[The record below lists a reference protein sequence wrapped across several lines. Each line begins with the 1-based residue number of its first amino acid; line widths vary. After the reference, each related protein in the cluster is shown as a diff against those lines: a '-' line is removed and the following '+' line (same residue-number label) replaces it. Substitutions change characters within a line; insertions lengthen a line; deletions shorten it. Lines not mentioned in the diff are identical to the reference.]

1 MSEIL
6 KDLNPYQREAVE
18 HFEGPLLILAGSGSG
33 KTRVITHRIAYLIEE
48 YKVPPSHILGVTF
61 TNKAAEEMRSRVER
75 LIGVKA
81 TPWIKTFHATCARIL
96 REHIDKLPPYTKNF
110 SILDEDDQRDIVAK
124 MMKEL
129 DLPTDQ
135 ISPQLIASLI
145 DRAKD
150 YLIAPQEFLS
160 KRASEIDGFLLE
172 ITERVYQSYQRSL
185 ERSNALDFGDLI
197 RLTVQL
203 FQEHLDLLNSYRDRF
218 KFILIDEYQDTN
230 FAQYIFARLL
240 AEKYENICVVGDDDQ
255 AIFGWRGADVKNILR
270 FEEDF
275 PNAKIVELKRNYR
288 STQRILRAAHSV
300 IKNNP
305 VRKEKKL
312 VPVREEGEPIVLY
325 SAIDELDEAE
335 YVAREISRL
344 WRSNN
349 ERLDEMAIL
358 YRVNTLSRALEESL
372 IRWGIPYEVVRGLK
386 FYERMEVKDILAYL
400 RFIVNSKDDL
410 SLLRILNRPRRGI
423 GEKTIKALQSY
434 AQSFKISLWEA
445 IQKIVAE
452 QALLNQGQLK
462 KLNNFMELMTDFIK
476 RRDELSPSALTEL
489 LLERTGYLNELDSGV
504 LEAEERLGNIRELL
518 GQMREFELHSSVG
531 ENLAERQNGGGV
543 REFLESIALF
553 SEADGYNPESGR
565 VALMT
570 LHCAKGLEFKHVFIV
585 GLEESLLP
593 HSRSLR
599 DGSLEEE
606 RRLFYVGLTRAKD
619 RAYLTYT
626 HRRALYGTVLLN
638 APSRFI
644 SEMPTQ
650 DLEVCGEW
658 GDLQN
663 PDFVI

>member
-1 MSEIL
+1 MFEIL
-6 KDLNPYQREAVE
+6 KGLNPYQREAVE

-48 YKVPPSHILGVTF
+48 YKIPPSNILGVTF

-110 SILDEDDQRDIVAK
+110 SILDESDQSEIIAK
-124 MMKEL
+124 IMREL

-150 YLIAPQEFLS
+150 DLLAPQEFRS
-160 KRASEIDGFLLE
+160 KCSANLDGFLLE
-172 ITERVYQSYQRSL
+172 ITDRVYQSYQRSL

-197 RLTVQL
+197 RLTVKL
-203 FQEHLDLLNSYRDRF
+203 FQAHLDLLNYYRDRF

-230 FAQYIFARLL
+230 FAQYIFSRLL

-275 PNAKIVELKRNYR
+275 PNAKIVELRRNYR
-288 STQRILRAAHSV
+288 STQRILRAAHAV

-305 VRKEKKL
+305 LRKEKRL

-335 YVAREISRL
+335 YVARQINHL
-344 WRSNN
+344 WRSSN
-349 ERLDEMAIL
+349 ERLNEIAVL

-386 FYERMEVKDILAYL
+386 FYERMEIKDVLSYL
-400 RFIVNSKDDL
+400 RFIVNPKDDL

-434 AQSFKISLWEA
+434 ALSFKISLWEA
-445 IQKIVAE
+445 VQQIVAKK
-452 QALLNQGQLK
+452 LLNQGQLK
-462 KLNNFMELMTDFIK
+462 KLDNFIELMADFIK
-476 RRDELSPSALTEL
+476 RRDELSPSTLTEL
-489 LLERTGYLNELDSGV
+489 LLERTGYLNELESGMI
-504 LEAEERLGNIRELL
+504 EAEERVGNIRELL
-518 GQMREFELHSSVG
+518 GQMREFELHSSVS
-531 ENLAERQNGGGV
+531 ENQAKRQSGGGL
-543 REFLESIALF
+543 REFLENIALF
-553 SEADGYNPESGR
+553 SEADGYNPQSGR

-585 GLEESLLP
+585 GLEENILP
-593 HSRSLR
+593 HSRSLK

-606 RRLFYVGLTRAKD
+606 RRLYYVGLTRAKD

-626 HRRALYGTVLLN
+626 HRRSLYGTVLFN

-644 SEMPTQ
+644 LEMPPQ

-658 GDLQN
+658 EDLQN
-663 PDFVI
+663 PGFVV